1 PPFSVLSS
9 MAFTSST
16 LRGGG
21 AASMVSVT
29 ACRSSGGK
37 VCHSSLKASHFLS
50 VAGNQGGTF
59 PHIGE
64 QQHIQQIFH
73 MGLFLQGFHEQRV
86 PFSLR
91 RLGGIVPFPTAQ
103 QIVIIGQH
111 TETVAFH
118 TPELLLRAFLLL
130 ALLRA
135 AAPAGWL

>member
-1 PPFSVLSS
+1 MSVSVMALLPVLCFLPMDFRRSMRSVRRFFATAPERTGSYWNTVRQFWLLFRTPPFSVLSS

-73 MGLFLQGFHEQRV
+73 MG
-86 PFSLR
+86 
-91 RLGGIVPFPTAQ
+91 
-103 QIVIIGQH
+103 
-111 TETVAFH
+111 
-118 TPELLLRAFLLL
+118 
-130 ALLRA
+130 
-135 AAPAGWL
+135 